1 LSYGPL
7 CLVCEGLDL
16 LMQRVLPIPLAI
28 LVQLKLIARVV
39 LVPLRMVIAAGTLAA
54 SESDMDDGFAFFC
67 HGLIP

>member
-1 LSYGPL
+1 
-7 CLVCEGLDL
+7 
-16 LMQRVLPIPLAI
+16 MQRVLPIPLAI